1 MLRESPG
8 ALDGW
13 AESDSADG
21 AHEESNIFN
30 AKADP
35 FLSAVLD
42 RLPGFVYSLDT
53 NLIFTSSRGAGL
65 ARLQLKDGEVIGR
78 RVTEL
83 WNTTNPDYEPLVC
96 HHRALEGH
104 IQTYRDV
111 CFGRVLEYE
120 LRPLRKH
127 GGQIVGLIGV
137 AIDVTDKEAARS
149 QEARLLAELVH
160 ARKVESLGH
169 LVSGVAHDFNNLLTC
184 IMGNLSLIERH
195 SDDDPDVVRHTAEA
209 GLAVDRA
216 AALAKQLLSFGRKQ
230 STAPRPLDLGAL
242 VERTHAI
249 LNRLISENIH
259 LEICLGPD
267 LWSVRADPNQIEQAI
282 INLVVNA
289 RDAIGDTGR
298 IRVLTRNLHLD
309 EAPKD
314 LVSDSSIAPG
324 DYVELS
330 VEDTGSGIS
339 EAIQKRIFQ
348 PFFTTKDVGHGTGL
362 GLFAVSSAARQAG
375 GAIALTSELGQGS
388 SFRIL
393 LPALT
398 ETVAYDDL
406 TTEGSAPAPRNLPR
420 GSETILLVE
429 DEPLLLE
436 LASCTLE
443 QLGYEVL
450 ACADAAE
457 ALRTLEDHKERIDLI
472 FTDVIMP
479 DMNGKALVERVTSL
493 RPGIRVLYSS
503 GYSEAIISNQGIV
516 DASVNYLEKP
526 YRPSDLAAKLRSIL
540 DGQGPVA
547 SVKVPSSRTRETV
560 RP

>member
-1 MLRESPG
+1 MLKESPN

-13 AESDSADG
+13 DQSDSAQESD
-21 AHEESNIFN
+21 EESNVFN
-30 AKADP
+30 AQGDQ
-35 FLSAVLD
+35 FMSALLA

-53 NLIFTSSRGAGL
+53 HLVFTSSRGAGL
-65 ARLQLKDGEVIGR
+65 ARLHLRDGEVIGK
-78 RVTEL
+78 RVTDL
-83 WNTTNPDYEPLVC
+83 WKTVNPDYEPLAC

-104 IQTYRDV
+104 VQHYRDV

-120 LRPLRKH
+120 LRPLRGA
-127 GGQIVGLIGV
+127 GGRIVGILGV
-137 AIDVTDKEAARS
+137 GIDVTDRETART

-184 IMGNLSLIERH
+184 IMGNLALIERY
-195 SDDDPDVVRHTAEA
+195 SNDDPSVVRHTAEA
-209 GLAVDRA
+209 GLAADRA
-216 AALAKQLLSFGRKQ
+216 AALSKQLLTFGRKQ
-230 STAPRPLDLGAL
+230 STAPRLLDVGAL

-249 LNRLISENIH
+249 LNRLVSENIH
-259 LEICLGPD
+259 LETCLEPN

-289 RDAIGDTGR
+289 RDAIADGGT
-298 IRVLTRNLHLD
+298 IRVLTRNLSLQ
-309 EAPKD
+309 EKPRD
-314 LVSDSSIAPG
+314 LVCSDSIAPG
-324 DYVELS
+324 EYVELS

-339 EAIQKRIFQ
+339 EAIQKRLFQ
-348 PFFTTKDVGHGTGL
+348 PFFTTKDVGSGTGL
-362 GLFAVSSAARQAG
+362 GLFAVASAARQAG
-375 GAIALTSELGQGS
+375 GAVALTSELGKGS
-388 SFRIL
+388 SFRML

-398 ETVAYDDL
+398 EVVAHEDL
-406 TTEGSAPAPRNLPR
+406 IVPGAPMVPRDLPS
-420 GSETILLVE
+420 GTETILVVE

-443 QLGYEVL
+443 QLGYKVF

-457 ALRTLEDHKERIDLI
+457 ALRTIESQKEPFDLI

-479 DMNGKALVERVTSL
+479 EMSGKALVERVTSL

-516 DASVNYLEKP
+516 DASLNYLEKP
-526 YRPSDLAAKLRSIL
+526 YRPSDLAIKLRAIL
-540 DGQGPVA
+540 DGKPGTTVG
-547 SVKVPSSRTRETV
+547 KTPSSRTRETL